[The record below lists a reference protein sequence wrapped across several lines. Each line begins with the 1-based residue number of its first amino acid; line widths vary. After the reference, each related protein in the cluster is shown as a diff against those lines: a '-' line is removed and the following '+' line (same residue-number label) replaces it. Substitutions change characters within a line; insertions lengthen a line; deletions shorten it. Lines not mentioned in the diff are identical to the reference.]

1 MKNTEIKN
9 ENGKLIIYT
18 GPKGVVELRADTD
31 KETIWATQ
39 EQITNLFGVDRT
51 VVTKHIRNILYD
63 KELNKNSVCAKFA
76 HTAEDGKRYM
86 VNFYNLDLILAV
98 GYRTNSSKAI
108 KFRQWATKTLREY
121 LIKGIAINTDR
132 IKKLPDKILSDLVSK
147 IEFIQQTLQKRE
159 LSKLET
165 DSLLGVI
172 HDYANS
178 WKYLKEY
185 DEGQLKLI
193 RSKNKE
199 KKHLD
204 YDFIREEIDI
214 LKAELIKKGEAS
226 ELFASERDES
236 FKGILKTIYQTFGGK
251 ELYSSLE
258 EKAANLL
265 YFIIKDHPF
274 SDGNKRV
281 GAFLFIAFLKI
292 NGILLRPSG
301 EKKINDNTLV
311 ALALLI
317 AESNPKD
324 KEVMV
329 ALTTNLLA

>member
-1 MKNTEIKN
+1 MTNKIPIKN

-39 EQITNLFGVDRT
+39 EQITKLFNIDQS
-51 VVTKHIRNILYD
+51 VVSRHIRNILKD
-63 KELNKNSVCAKFA
+63 GEIDAKSNMQKM
-76 HTAEDGKRYM
+76 HITNVDRPTYL
-86 VNFYNLDLILAV
+86 YSLDLILAV
-98 GYRTNSSKAI
+98 GYRTNSAKAI
-108 KFRQWATKTLREY
+108 KFRQWATKTLHEY

-132 IKKLPDKILSDLVSK
+132 IKKLPDKILYDLVSK

-185 DEGQLKLI
+185 DEGQLKLV
-193 RSKNKE
+193 RSKNK
-199 KKHLD
+199 
-204 YDFIREEIDI
+204 
-214 LKAELIKKGEAS
+214 
-226 ELFASERDES
+226 
-236 FKGILKTIYQTFGGK
+236 
-251 ELYSSLE
+251 
-258 EKAANLL
+258 
-265 YFIIKDHPF
+265 
-274 SDGNKRV
+274 
-281 GAFLFIAFLKI
+281 
-292 NGILLRPSG
+292 
-301 EKKINDNTLV
+301 
-311 ALALLI
+311 